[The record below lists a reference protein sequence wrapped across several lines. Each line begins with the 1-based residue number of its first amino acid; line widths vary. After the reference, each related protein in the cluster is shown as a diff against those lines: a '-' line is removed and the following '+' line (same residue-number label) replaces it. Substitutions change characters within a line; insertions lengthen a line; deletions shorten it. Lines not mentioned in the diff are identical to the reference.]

1 MHPLLT
7 PDGRDA
13 LVAAASVLDD
23 GPLVAGQKLRAAGM
37 DPDLAAAALT
47 QVALRRQA
55 VAKFGADAAVMYF
68 TRTGLEQA
76 TRTAVAGRRAQRM
89 ADAGAARVVDLGCG
103 IGADAIAMA
112 RAGLTVR
119 AVERDE
125 TTAAFARA
133 NAEAL
138 GLSMTVHCGSVED
151 EDVSDVDT
159 AFCDPA
165 RRQADRRVF
174 DPAAFS
180 PPWSFVVGLPDR
192 VARTV
197 LKLAPGLDHALIP
210 EAAEAEWV
218 SMDGSMAELALW
230 FGFPGQVPRRATV
243 LRGGSENF
251 LTGTGSSGATVT
263 GVARYVYDPDPAVV
277 RSHLVAEFAATVDGG
292 LADEHLAYVFADE
305 PRPNPYARCFEVLEE
320 LPFARKQLRAALR
333 ERGVGKLEIRKRGL
347 AVEPDELRR
356 DLRLS
361 GDGSATLVLL
371 RVGQTPRALLC
382 RPVG

>member
-1 MHPLLT
+1 
-7 PDGRDA
+7 
-13 LVAAASVLDD
+13 
-23 GPLVAGQKLRAAGM
+23 
-37 DPDLAAAALT
+37 
-47 QVALRRQA
+47 
-55 VAKFGADAAVMYF
+55 
-68 TRTGLEQA
+68 
-76 TRTAVAGRRAQRM
+76 M
-89 ADAGAARVVDLGCG
+89 A
-103 IGADAIAMA
+103 
-112 RAGLTVR
+112 
-119 AVERDE
+119 
-125 TTAAFARA
+125 
-133 NAEAL
+133 
-138 GLSMTVHCGSVED
+138 VHCGSIED
-151 EDVSDVDT
+151 EVLSDVDT

-218 SMDGSMAELALW
+218 SVDGSAAELALW
-230 FGFPGQVPRRATV
+230 FGFPGQVPRRASV
-243 LRGGSENF
+243 LRGGGENS
-251 LTGTGSSGATVT
+251 LTGTGTSGATVT
-263 GVARYVYDPDPAVV
+263 GVGRYVYDPDPAVV

-292 LADEHLAYVFADE
+292 LADEHLAYVFTDA
-305 PRPNPYARCFEVLEE
+305 PRPSPYGRCFEVLEE

-333 ERGVGKLEIRKRGL
+333 ERGIGKLEIRKRGL

-361 GDGSATLVLL
+361 GSGSATLVLL

-382 RPVG
+382 RSVG

>member
-1 MHPLLT
+1 VHPLLT
-7 PDGRDA
+7 PDGQDA
-13 LVAAASVLDD
+13 LVAAGSVLDD
-23 GPLVAGQKLRAAGM
+23 GPLVAGQKLRAAGI

-47 QVALRRQA
+47 QAALRRQA
-55 VAKFGADAAVMYF
+55 VAKFGPDAAVMYF

-76 TRTAVAGRRAQRM
+76 TRTAVAGRRAARM
-89 ADAGAARVVDLGCG
+89 VDAGASRVVDLGCG

-138 GLSMTVHCGSVED
+138 GLTMTVHCGSVED
-151 EDVSDVDT
+151 EDLSDVDT

-165 RRQADRRVF
+165 RRQANRRVF

-192 VARTV
+192 VTRTV

-210 EAAEAEWV
+210 AAAEAEWV
-218 SMDGSMAELALW
+218 SVDGSMAELALW

-243 LRGGSENF
+243 LRGGAENA
-251 LTGTGSSGATVT
+251 LTGTGTSGATVT
-263 GVARYVYDPDPAVV
+263 GVRRYVYDPDPAVV

-292 LADEHLAYVFADE
+292 LADEHLAYVFTDA
-305 PRPNPYARCFEVLEE
+305 PRPSPYGRCFEVLEE

-333 ERGVGKLEIRKRGL
+333 E
-347 AVEPDELRR
+347 PDELRR

-361 GDGSATLVLL
+361 GSGSATLVLL